1 MSIRPETKLGYTL
14 GLRRDKDPRGGYRRT
29 GEGKFSTGAF
39 PDTVGKISTRMAGE
53 RLNIFD
59 LEPGELKAPY
69 VKGSRIRSRFP
80 TVYPEWS
87 KLADETIPG
96 IF

>member
-14 GLRRDKDPRGGYRRT
+14 GLRRDRDPRGGYRRT
-29 GEGKFSTGAF
+29 GGEKFARGKEE
-39 PDTVGKISTRMAGE
+39 TRMAGT
-53 RLNIFD
+53 RLDIFSV
-59 LEPGELKAPY
+59 EPGELKTPY

-80 TVYPEWS
+80 RTYPEWA
-87 KLADETIPG
+87 KLADETTPG

>member
-1 MSIRPETKLGYTL
+1 MTVKPLTKLGYTL
-14 GLRRDKDPRGGYRRT
+14 GIRRNVDPRGGNRRT
-29 GEGKFSTGAF
+29 GGEQFSRESG
-39 PDTVGKISTRMAGE
+39 DTRMAGE

-80 TVYPEWS
+80 SVYPEW
-87 KLADETIPG
+87 ARQTDPE
-96 IF
+96 